1 MSKQILHNRLS
12 DAERLKMLE
21 YQTQKYEIEPNITA
35 KLRNT
40 ERLYNRLFIIDNSGS
55 MDDPEVDLQPG
66 MSLFDVI
73 ARKWEIVYT
82 MTGELLTLSGCI
94 DRNGVRICFIN
105 PVNGLEYM
113 DPSVG
118 TQNDPVTGGATL
130 HIASKDIDM
139 DYIPDNDIDPFFNAN
154 GGIPHGH
161 TPLTEVFTGAVD
173 REFKEFDDQS
183 KRLYV
188 TIITDGV
195 PTARDGSDNNESKK
209 FKDCLTSM
217 LKKYKKRLFV
227 QIISV
232 TKEENVLDFLKSL
245 DGIDGVDTTPDFTT
259 MKKLVQD
266 ARGKGFKFT
275 KGTYYAKCLLG
286 PIDESLD
293 DIDKWHLFKK

>member
-1 MSKQILHNRLS
+1 MAALIQQHKLT
-12 DAERLKMLE
+12 DAERLQMLE
-21 YQTQKYEIEPNITA
+21 LQTQKNEISPDITM

-40 ERLYNRLFIIDNSGS
+40 ERLYNRLFIIDNSSS

-94 DRNGVRICFIN
+94 DRNGVRVCFLN
-105 PVNGLEYM
+105 PVTGLEHM
-113 DPSVG
+113 DPRVC
-118 TQNDPVTGGATL
+118 QQHDPVTGGATI
-130 HIASKDIDM
+130 HKACNEIDM
-139 DYIPDNDIDPFFNAN
+139 SYIPDNDIDPVFNAN
-154 GGIPHGH
+154 GGTPLGH
-161 TPLTEVFTGAVD
+161 TPLTEVFANAVN
-173 REFKEFDDQS
+173 REFSEFDDQS

-195 PTARDGSDNNESKK
+195 PTTRDGAFSGESAK
-209 FKDCLTSM
+209 FKKCLQDMT
-217 LKKYKKRLFV
+217 KKYKKRLYV

-232 TKEENVLDFLKSL
+232 TKDETVLDFLKQL

-266 ARGKGFKFT
+266 ARGKGFTFN

-293 DIDKWHLFKK
+293 NIDKWHLFKK